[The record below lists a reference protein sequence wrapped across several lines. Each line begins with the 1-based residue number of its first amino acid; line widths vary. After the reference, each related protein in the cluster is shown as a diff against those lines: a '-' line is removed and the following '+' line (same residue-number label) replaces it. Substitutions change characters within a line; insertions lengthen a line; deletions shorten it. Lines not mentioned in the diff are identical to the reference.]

1 MITTGMMNAITASK
15 YGEADVLKLT
25 TIKRPSPG
33 ENEVLVRNYAANV
46 TAADIMMRNGK
57 PKIGRL
63 YLGLTKPKRTVPG
76 FDFAGEIVGI
86 GHGVNTFTVGDN
98 VFGGT
103 TTLGCYAEFVCVNVN
118 DVITVIPEN
127 TSYEEVVPIA
137 SSAITV
143 LNFLKGL
150 AQIKPGDRVLINGA
164 SGSLGTYAVQYAKY
178 IGAEVTGV
186 CSTSNME
193 LVKSLG
199 ADYVIDY
206 TRTNFTQNGRRYEV
220 IFDTVGKQ
228 SFSKCRKVLSPN
240 GIYLSSV
247 IGMPLLFRSL
257 LQSIF
262 GKQKA
267 KFSATG
273 ALPAKKRLAYLE
285 EIAAIMATGQL
296 KSVIDR
302 TYSLQELPDAHR
314 YVERGHKKG
323 NVVIRI
329 GN

>member
-1 MITTGMMNAITASK
+1 MTTGNMNTIAAAN

-25 TIKRPSPG
+25 TAQRPSPKA
-33 ENEVLVRNYAANV
+33 NEVLIRNYATDV
-46 TAADIMMRNGK
+46 TAADIMMRTGK

-63 YLGLTKPKRTVPG
+63 YLGLTKPKQPILG
-76 FDFAGEIVGI
+76 FDFAGEIVAI
-86 GHGVNTFTVGDN
+86 GQDVTTFSIGDK

-103 TTLGCYAEFVCVNVN
+103 TALGCYAEFVCVNAN
-118 DVITVIPEN
+118 DVITAIPEN
-127 TSYEEVVPIA
+127 TSYEQAAPIA

-150 AQIKPGDRVLINGA
+150 AHIRPNDRVLINGA

-178 IGAEVTGV
+178 MGAEVTGV
-186 CSTSNME
+186 CSTTNLE

-206 TRTNFTQNGRRYEV
+206 TKTNFTQNGKRYDI
-220 IFDTVGKQ
+220 IFDTVGKR
-228 SFSKCRKVLSPN
+228 SFSECRKVLSST
-240 GIYLSSV
+240 GVYLSSV
-247 IGMPLLFRSL
+247 ISFSLLLRSL
-257 LQSIF
+257 LQSVI

-302 TYSLQELPDAHR
+302 TYTLEELPEAHR
-314 YVERGHKKG
+314 YVESGHKKG
-323 NVVIRI
+323 NVVISL
-329 GN
+329 GV

>member
-1 MITTGMMNAITASK
+1 MTTGMMNAITASK
-15 YGEADVLKLT
+15 YGDADVLKLT

-33 ENEVLVRNYAANV
+33 ENEVLVRNHAANV

-63 YLGLTKPKRTVPG
+63 YLGLTKPKRAVPG
-76 FDFAGEIVGI
+76 FDFAGEIVGT
-86 GHGVNTFTVGDN
+86 GHGVTTFTIGDK

-118 DVITVIPEN
+118 DVITIIPEN
-127 TSYEEVVPIA
+127 TSYQEAAPVA

-150 AQIKPGDRVLINGA
+150 ANIKPGDRVLINGA

-178 IGAEVTGV
+178 LGAEVTGV
-186 CSTSNME
+186 CSASNIE

-257 LQSIF
+257 WQSIF

-285 EIAAIMATGQL
+285 EIAAIMANGQL

-302 TYSLQELPDAHR
+302 TYPLQELPDAHR
-314 YVERGHKKG
+314 YVENGHKKG
-323 NVVIRI
+323 NVVICI
-329 GN
+329 